1 MVKIYE
7 AFRRTQ
13 SLSISRAEM
22 LALKNIKLV
31 ELDIDYLNRFSQIY
45 DIPKIKCN
53 VYSVWLEKS

>member
-31 ELDIDYLNRFSQIY
+31 ELDIDHLNRFSQIY
-45 DIPKIKCN
+45 GVQLWKMN
-53 VYSVWLEKS
+53 VIHLVTKEY